1 MGTETITI
9 KATNKNP
16 TPLILADNEGHH
28 GNSAATDKAFTT
40 KVSNGDTVKWKNKN
54 NSDITSFSIQCD
66 SNNVFVPGD
75 PKIKSNGN
83 WEGTISDSAS
93 GDESYSVIYYVEGTK
108 YTQDPKLRIKS
119 SGSGNV

>member
-9 KATNKNP
+9 KATTAAP
-16 TPLILADNEGHH
+16 TPLILADNEGHS

-54 NSDITSFSIQCD
+54 NSDIASFTITCD
-66 SNNVFVPGD
+66 SNSLFVAGD

-83 WEGTISDSAS
+83 WEGTISATAT
-93 GDESYSVIYYVEGTK
+93 GDEEYTVNYFVGTTE
-108 YTQDPKLRIKS
+108 YHQDPKLRIKT
-119 SGSGNV
+119 SGTGG